1 MSTINYIELFGD
13 YIAAK
18 LPQLKVYGNIDPKRE
33 WLGTP
38 TVEFNQNSQNT
49 RTFISGGS
57 LTTFEV
63 TAACR
68 CETDVAAAEL
78 SASVKTLLY
87 DFLTMLLND
96 GTISSYAFDNAG
108 ITADARGLAEGLSF
122 YGFVDFTFNV
132 RN

>member
-1 MSTINYIELFGD
+1 MSTVNYIELFGD

-18 LPQLKVYGNIDPKRE
+18 LPQLKVHGNIDPARE

-49 RTFISGGS
+49 RTFISGGG

-68 CETDVAAAEL
+68 CATDVTAAEL
-78 SASVKTLLY
+78 AESVKALLY
-87 DFLTMLLND
+87 DFLTMLLDD